1 MAASSF
7 VHVDSSTTTSIGPSL
22 LGPILLIYIYCNKFT
37 FTNSHLHTTLAWYT
51 HYMLYF
57 DRVSKEYENGNKVLD
72 SISLTINQGELV
84 SIVGHSGAGK
94 TTLVKL
100 LLAEEHPTEGT
111 VSFNSDNVSDLRGKD
126 MTNYRRKIG
135 VVFQDFRLIPN
146 KTAYENVAF
155 AMEAAGK
162 HDDDIK
168 EDVPHVLDLVDLKS
182 KMHHFPHQ
190 LSGGEQQR
198 VAIAR
203 AIINRPEIIIADE
216 PTGNLDPLNTYDI
229 VQILKKINDLG
240 TTVILTTHNKGI
252 VDNLGRR
259 VITME
264 DGRVTR
270 DQKSGKFTL

>member
-1 MAASSF
+1 
-7 VHVDSSTTTSIGPSL
+7 
-22 LGPILLIYIYCNKFT
+22 
-37 FTNSHLHTTLAWYT
+37 
-51 HYMLYF
+51 MLYF
-57 DRVSKEYENGNKVLD
+57 DKVSKEYENGNRVLD
-72 SISLTINQGELV
+72 DISLTINKGELV

-94 TTLVKL
+94 TTLIKM
-100 LLAEEHPTEGT
+100 LLAEEAPTEGM
-111 VSFNSDNVSDLRGKD
+111 VSFNSNDIHRLRGKD
-126 MTNYRRKIG
+126 INSYRRKIG

-155 AMEAAGK
+155 AMEAAGR
-162 HDDDIK
+162 HDDEIE
-168 EDVPHVLDLVDLKS
+168 EDVPHVLDLVDLKD
-182 KMHHFPHQ
+182 KMYHFPHQ

-264 DGRVTR
+264 NGRVTR
-270 DQKSGKFTL
+270 DQKSGKFTM